1 MHILFVKWC
10 STVSK
15 LVVNILSNHQSS
27 KPMQEELLNWQLDN
41 FSFFSEV
48 HEEHTKLWCTLFLA
62 CVHSSASAAFTFI
75 DGTEKKGYEKIPP
88 LEEAVSAHLSLSLA
102 LGWKSSAAHPSKTC
116 RTTSALVGPTPWLDR
131 QSLHRWPLSLS
142 LKQNQSPGSAPR
154 PQVLHLHQAPGPPS
168 QSDIG
173 SWTAE
178 AIMHQERW
186 GDG

>member
-1 MHILFVKWC
+1 
-10 STVSK
+10 
-15 LVVNILSNHQSS
+15 
-27 KPMQEELLNWQLDN
+27 MQEELLNWQLDN

-48 HEEHTKLWCTLFLA
+48 HEEPTKLWCTRFLA

-102 LGWKSSAAHPSKTC
+102 LGWKSSAAHPSKPC
-116 RTTSALVGPTPWLDR
+116 RTTSALVVPTPWLDR
-131 QSLHRWPLSLS
+131 QSLQRWPLSLS

-154 PQVLHLHQAPGPPS
+154 PQALHLHQAPGPPS